1 MNHSNHNNFYNSYRP
16 IIMMHVLSH
25 QPERVR
31 AASSGDQYGTQPLL
45 VGTVLVKIG
54 LETRL

>member
-1 MNHSNHNNFYNSYRP
+1 
-16 IIMMHVLSH
+16 MHVLSH

-45 VGTVLVKIG
+45 VGTSTEHGRFASVPLLVEIG
-54 LETRL
+54 LEKRLRTSNLQQ